1 MTAIKYLLFSGA
13 DLVLIG
19 VTTFYVTIC
28 LSKPQSLV
36 LFEAQAS
43 DRLNGKIPHI
53 KVYSVILLSWIVIG
67 IFLYRGFSFMFSW
80 MPDSWGHY
88 NEDDD
93 FETTA
98 EALAGLSAF
107 FGSIAVMSGLTNAAH
122 KTAKL
127 EQDNEAL
134 RHSLDQ
140 IRGAGPSRGDRSL

>member
-1 MTAIKYLLFSGA
+1 MTAIKYLLYSGA

-19 VTTFYVTIC
+19 VPTFYVASC

-43 DRLNGKIPHI
+43 DRLNGKISAI
-53 KVYSVILLSWIVIG
+53 KVYSVFILSLVAIG
-67 IFLYRGFSFMFSW
+67 IFLYHGLSFLFSW

-98 EALAGLSAF
+98 EAFALLGAL
-107 FGSIAVMSGLTNAAH
+107 FGSIALMLGLENAAH

-134 RHSLDQ
+134 RHSLDK
-140 IRGAGPSRGDRSL
+140 IRSAGPSGADR